1 MRKTL
6 SIIAALGF
14 LSACADTTPVTAF
27 TSDIYE
33 VYGVEEGDMLKLRG
47 GPGTG
52 FETRVGLPNGTLVRV
67 RDCNRVGG
75 TRWCDVALDRAPGLT
90 GYASE
95 TYLRPKR

>member
-1 MRKTL
+1 MRKPL
-6 SIIAALGF
+6 LIIAALGI
-14 LSACADTTPVTAF
+14 LSACADTAPVTAF

-33 VYGVEEGDMLKLRG
+33 VYGVEDGDMLKLRG
-47 GPGTG
+47 GPGLG

-67 RDCNRVGG
+67 RDCSRVGG